1 MPALKTDG
9 TDTQALK
16 PSPFEG
22 EGWVGGPLRDKD
34 PGFGVPGFGVYVHWP
49 FCLSKCPY
57 CDFNS
62 HVVANVD
69 QRRWAAAL
77 SRELAH
83 MRALTGP
90 RRVSSIFFG
99 GGTPS
104 LMDVATVD
112 AVLTQIAKLWTVEA
126 DVEIS
131 LEANPTSV
139 EATRFRGYRAAGV
152 NRLSLG
158 VQSLDDRQLKFLGR
172 LHTAGEAL
180 AAIGLARDI
189 FPRLSFD
196 LIYARPGQTAE
207 EWTRELRLALSHAA
221 DHLSLYQLTI
231 EEGTAFARLYER
243 GAFILPD
250 EDDAAALY
258 RLTGEIAAEAGLS
271 AYEVSNYAKPQAE
284 CRHNLVYWRYGDY
297 AGVGPGAHGR
307 IATEGGRLATA
318 TLKTP
323 GAWLASV
330 EKTGHGLEVSDR
342 VSASEQG
349 DEMMLMGLRLE
360 EGVSLARYE
369 RLTGRALDTARIDGL
384 IRDGMLMRTGDV
396 IGTTPEGRLVLNG
409 VLGRLLA

>member
-1 MPALKTDG
+1 MPASN
-9 TDTQALK
+9 
-16 PSPFEG
+16 PSPL
-22 EGWVGGPLRDKD
+22 PLRGEVKEAE
-34 PGFGVPGFGVYVHWP
+34 GGFGVYVHWP

-69 QRRWAAAL
+69 QRQWAAAL
-77 SRELAH
+77 ARELRY
-83 MRALTGP
+83 MRELTGP
-90 RRVSSIFFG
+90 RAVSSVFFG

-104 LMDVATVD
+104 LMEVATVD
-112 AVLTQIAKLWTVEA
+112 AVLTEIAKLWNVDA

-139 EATRFRGYRAAGV
+139 EAERFRGYRSAGV

-158 VQSLDDRQLKFLGR
+158 VQSLDDAQLKFLGR
-172 LHTAGEAL
+172 LHSADEAL
-180 AAIGLARDI
+180 AAIGLAREI

-196 LIYARPGQTAE
+196 LIYARPGQTAAA
-207 EWTRELRLALSHAA
+207 WARELRMALSHAA

-231 EEGTAFARLYER
+231 EEGTAFARLYEK
-243 GAFILPD
+243 GAFRLPE
-250 EDDAAALY
+250 EDDAAELY
-258 RLTGEIAAEAGLS
+258 RLTGEIAGEAGLS
-271 AYEVSNYAKPQAE
+271 AYEVSNYAKPGAE

-307 IATEGGRLATA
+307 VTTDEGRLATA
-318 TLKTP
+318 ALKAP

-330 EKTGHGLEVSDR
+330 EASGHGLEVADP
-342 VSASEQG
+342 VKASEQG

-360 EGVSLARYE
+360 EGVSLKRYE
-369 RLTGRALDTARIDGL
+369 RLTGRALDTTRVDGL
-384 IRDGMLMRTGDV
+384 IRDGALSRDGD
-396 IGTTPEGRLVLNG
+396 IIKATPEGRLVLNG